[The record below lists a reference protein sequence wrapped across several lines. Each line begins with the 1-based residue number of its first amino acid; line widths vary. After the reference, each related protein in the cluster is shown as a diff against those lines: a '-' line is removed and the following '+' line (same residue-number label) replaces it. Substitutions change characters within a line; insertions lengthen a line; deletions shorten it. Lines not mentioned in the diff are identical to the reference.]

1 MKYWEVIADNLKE
14 SRMELGLRLSDCFQ
28 RMNDLGC
35 WRTSWRRKAFRC
47 ARGWIADSVSGT
59 RIDDSCGRTPR
70 GLRSARNKARQI
82 VAILIKTFSIT
93 SSDVSTYLRRGWIGR
108 RGWTFAETP
117 PNAISRS
124 NWSPESA
131 ELRPLCKA
139 SLEEGSWFRTELDC
153 S

>member
-82 VAILIKTFSIT
+82 VAILIKTSSIT
-93 SSDVSTYLRRGWIGR
+93 SSDVSTYLRHGWKAAGAGPSLRHRLTRFPDPTGAPSQPNWGR
-108 RGWTFAETP
+108 CAKRLLRKVPG
-117 PNAISRS
+117 SVR
-124 NWSPESA
+124 NWIA
-131 ELRPLCKA
+131 V
-139 SLEEGSWFRTELDC
+139 
-153 S
+153 